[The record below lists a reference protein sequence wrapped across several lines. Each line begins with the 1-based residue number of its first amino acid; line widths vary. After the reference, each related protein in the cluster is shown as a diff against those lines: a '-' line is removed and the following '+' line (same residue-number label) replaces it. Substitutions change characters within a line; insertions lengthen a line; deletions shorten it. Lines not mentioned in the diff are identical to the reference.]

1 MQRHS
6 TMVTGIKEEYSLFF
20 VLKILKL
27 LPMKISGFTFIKN
40 AVKYDYPFV
49 ESVNSIL
56 PICDEFIIAHGDSED
71 NTSHL
76 IESINSPK
84 IKVFDT
90 AWDPS
95 LREGGLILSQQT
107 NIALSKTTGD
117 WCFYIQADEAVHEKY
132 LPEIKNAMEIY
143 LNDKNVEGLL
153 FKYRHFFGSYDYVAT
168 SRQWYRHEIRVIRNN
183 IGVQSFKDAQ
193 GFRIN
198 NRKLNVK
205 VLNAYIYHYGWV
217 RPPKTM
223 QKKIRYFHKLWH
235 TDEWIQQKEG
245 EKEEFDFSRMDSLEP
260 FRNTHPEVMKERIE
274 KSNFNFE
281 YKPENIKTG
290 FKRKILDFFENKT
303 GLRLGEYKNYKI
315 IK

>member
-1 MQRHS
+1 ME
-6 TMVTGIKEEYSLFF
+6 TGITEEYSLFF
-20 VLKILKL
+20 SLKIIKL
-27 LPMKISGFTFIKN
+27 SPMKISGFTFVKN
-40 AVKYDYPFV
+40 AVKYDYPLV
-49 ESVNSIL
+49 ESIKSIL
-56 PICDEFIIAHGDSED
+56 PVCDEFIIVHGDSDD
-71 NTSHL
+71 NTGQL

-90 AWDPS
+90 VWDHT

-107 NIALSKTTGD
+107 NIALSKTKGD

-153 FKYRHFFGSYDYVAT
+153 FKYKHFFGSYDYVAV
-168 SRQWYRHEIRVIRNN
+168 SRQWYRHEIRVIRNR

-193 GFRIN
+193 GFRLN

-205 VLNAYIYHYGWV
+205 ALDVYMYHYGWV

-223 QKKIRYFHKLWH
+223 QKKIKYFHKLWH
-235 TDEWIQQKEG
+235 SDDWIKQTEG
-245 EKEEFDFSRMDSLEP
+245 NKEEYDFSRMDSLEP
-260 FRNTHPEVMKERIE
+260 FNGTHPEVMKERIE
-274 KSNFNFE
+274 KNNFIFE
-281 YKPENIKTG
+281 YNPENIRIG
-290 FKRKILDFFENKT
+290 FKRKILDFIEKKT
-303 GLRLGEYKNYKI
+303 GIRFGEYKNYRI